1 MKKIKQLGKKV
12 LGNAFS
18 QGTPLYEI
26 YHKSRG
32 VLAATT
38 SGFPA
43 SKMIVIGITGTN
55 GKTATSTMLAH
66 ILEASGKKVGLMT
79 TVNFW
84 IGKKKWVNESK
95 MTTDNPFTTQTMLRR
110 MVKAGCKY
118 AVVETSSHA
127 LAQHRTWGIFYD
139 VAVFTNLTQDHLD
152 YHHTMEDYRTA
163 KEKLFK
169 DLAGSWK
176 KPGIAKTIVLN
187 FDDPMHA
194 HFAKY
199 PAEQKLFFSAN
210 KNETPPDTLKAREI
224 HTTSTGSIFTISSPK
239 GSIKVQ
245 LNIPGKFNIENAL
258 AAASSAFALG
268 FSLEDIKKGLES
280 VHIIPGRME
289 YIQTQPFNV
298 IADYAHTPDGYEK
311 SLSSIRQFTEGR
323 IIAVFGSAGDR
334 DREKRPLIGKIA
346 GKYADTIILTEED
359 PASEDPA
366 KIIEAIKSGVPTDKF
381 QEGGNQFTILDRKEA
396 VKHALSLAR
405 AKDTVVLLSLGA
417 QTKMATKDGLVD
429 YDEREYAK
437 NLLQLASKKLSSH
450 PEEDDSPVE
459 GPPST
464 YN

>member
-1 MKKIKQLGKKV
+1 MKKIKQIGKKL
-12 LGNAFS
+12 LGGTFS
-18 QGTPLYEI
+18 QGAPLYEL

-32 VLAATT
+32 ILAATT

-43 SKMIVIGITGTN
+43 SKMIIIGVTGTN

-66 ILEASGKKVGLMT
+66 ILEASGEKVGLMT

-95 MTTDNPFTTQTMLRR
+95 MTTDNPFTTQTLLRR

-152 YHHTMEDYRTA
+152 YHHTMEEYRLA
-163 KEKLFK
+163 KEKLFEG
-169 DLAGSWK
+169 LAGSWK

-199 PAEQKLFFSAN
+199 PAEKKLFFSV
-210 KNETPPDTLKAREI
+210 NENDTPPDTLRAKEI
-224 HTTSTGSIFTISSPK
+224 HLTPKTSIFTISSNK
-239 GSIKVQ
+239 GSIKIQ
-245 LNIPGKFNIENAL
+245 LNMPGKFNIENAL
-258 AAASSAFALG
+258 AAATSAFALG

-289 YIQTQPFNV
+289 YIEGGQPFKV

-311 SLSSIRQFTEGR
+311 SLSSIRQFTEGQV
-323 IIAVFGSAGDR
+323 IVVFGSAGDR
-334 DREKRPLIGKIA
+334 DKDKRPIIGKIA
-346 GKYADTIILTEED
+346 GKYADVIILTEED

-366 KIIEAIKSGVPTDKF
+366 KIIEAIKSGVPSDKF
-381 QEGGNQFTILDRKEA
+381 QEGGNQFTIINRKEA
-396 VKHALSLAR
+396 VKHAFSLAKK
-405 AKDTVVLLSLGA
+405 KDTVVLLALGA
-417 QTKMATKDGLVD
+417 QTKMATKEGLVD
-429 YDEREYAK
+429 YDEREYAR
-437 NLLQLASKKLSSH
+437 NLLKSMK
-450 PEEDDSPVE
+450 
-459 GPPST
+459 
-464 YN
+464 NIN

>member
-1 MKKIKQLGKKV
+1 MKKIKTAIKKT
-12 LGNAFS
+12 LGNIFPKPGS
-18 QGTPLYEI
+18 FLYEG
-26 YHKSRG
+26 YHKGRG
-32 VLAATT
+32 ILAATT
-38 SGFPA
+38 SGFPTT
-43 SKMIVIGITGTN
+43 KMIVIGVTGTN

-66 ILEASGKKVGLMT
+66 ILEASGEKVGLMT

-95 MTTDNPFTTQTMLRR
+95 MTTDNPFTTQALLRR
-110 MVKAGCKY
+110 MVKAKCKY

-152 YHHTMEDYRTA
+152 YHHTMDEYRQA
-163 KEKLFK
+163 KEKLFSQ
-169 DLAGSWK
+169 LAGSWK

-199 PAEQKLFFSAN
+199 PAEKKLFFSVN
-210 KNETPPDTLKAREI
+210 KNDTPPDTLRAKEI
-224 HTTSTGSIFTISSPK
+224 HLTPKTSIFTISSNK

-245 LNIPGKFNIENAL
+245 LNMPGKFNIENAL
-258 AAASSAFALG
+258 AAATSAFALG

-289 YIQTQPFNV
+289 YIEGGQPFKV

-311 SLSSIRQFTEGR
+311 SLSSIRQFTEGQV
-323 IIAVFGSAGDR
+323 IVVFGSAGDR
-334 DREKRPLIGKIA
+334 DKDKRPIIGKIA
-346 GKYADTIILTEED
+346 GKYADIIILTEED

-381 QEGGNQFTILDRKEA
+381 QEGGNQFTIINRKEA
-396 VKHALSLAR
+396 VKHAFSLAKE
-405 AKDTVVLLSLGA
+405 KDTVVLLALGA
-417 QTKMATKDGLVD
+417 QTKMATKEGLVD

-437 NLLQLASKKLSSH
+437 NLLQSMKH
-450 PEEDDSPVE
+450 
-459 GPPST
+459 
-464 YN
+464 NN